1 MIARLG
7 ALLLLFYALG
17 FVLFAFTLGKPAS
30 ADAPATDAAIVLTGG
45 PGRIEHAIEVVRNHQ
60 AKRLLVDGVDP
71 SVTKADL
78 ARRIPGSRP
87 WLACCVDL
95 GSESVDTRSNAE
107 EAGRWLG
114 CCVDLGSESVD
125 TRSNAEEAGR
135 WLARHKYRSLRL
147 ITSDWHMRR
156 ARYEFEKVLGRK
168 YELITDAVRTEP
180 SFLTLF
186 GEYNKYLL
194 RRLAVWA
201 DL

>member
-7 ALLLLFYALG
+7 ALLLLFYALA
-17 FVLFAFTLGKPAS
+17 FVLFAFTLGKPARP
-30 ADAPATDAAIVLTGG
+30 DAPATDAAIVLTGG
-45 PGRIEHAIEVVRNHQ
+45 PGRIDHAIDVVKDHK
-60 AKRLLVDGVDP
+60 AKRLLVAGVDP
-71 SVTKADL
+71 SVTKPDL

-107 EAGRWLG
+107 EG
-114 CCVDLGSESVD
+114 
-125 TRSNAEEAGR
+125 GR
-135 WLARHKYRSLRL
+135 WLARHNYKSVRL

-156 ARYEFEKVLGRK
+156 ARYEFGRVLGRK
-168 YELITDAVRTEP
+168 YELTTDAVRTEP

-194 RRLAVWA
+194 RRLAVWV

>member
-7 ALLLLFYALG
+7 SLLLLLYALG
-17 FVLFAFTLGKPAS
+17 FVLFAFTLGKPA
-30 ADAPATDAAIVLTGG
+30 AETVGATDAAIVLTGG
-45 PGRIEHAIEVVRNHQ
+45 PGRIEHAVDVLRDHK
-60 AKRLLVDGVDP
+60 AGRLLVAGVDP
-71 SVTKADL
+71 SVTKPDL
-78 ARRIPGSRP
+78 ARRIPGSAR

-107 EAGRWLG
+107 EAGRWL
-114 CCVDLGSESVD
+114 
-125 TRSNAEEAGR
+125 
-135 WLARHKYRSLRL
+135 ARHNYKSVRL

-156 ARYEFEKVLGRK
+156 ARYEFEKVLGGK
-168 YELITDAVRTEP
+168 YRLTTDAVRTEP

>member
-17 FVLFAFTLGKPAS
+17 FVLFTFTLGKPAP
-30 ADAPATDAAIVLTGG
+30 ADAAASDAAVVVTGG
-45 PGRIEHAIEVVRNHQ
+45 PGRIEHAIDVLKQHE
-60 AKRLLVDGVDP
+60 AKRLLVAGVDP
-71 SVTKADL
+71 TVTKPDL
-78 ARRIPGSRP
+78 ARRIAGSRQ
-87 WLACCVDL
+87 WLSCCVDL

-107 EAGRWLG
+107 EA
-114 CCVDLGSESVD
+114 
-125 TRSNAEEAGR
+125 AR
-135 WLARHKYRSLRL
+135 WLARHNYKSVRL

-156 ARYEFEKVLGRK
+156 ARYEFEKVLRGK
-168 YELITDAVRTEP
+168 YQLTTDAVRTEP
-180 SFLTLF
+180 SFITLF